1 MSEVMGCAP
10 AGSSVLPMEQCRPL
24 LIPQA
29 KSLKERLLPLA
40 LAVRAP
46 GGMTSDT
53 TARVSVFSATSAL
66 SLHTLVAMAQR
77 LGSETFMRFICC
89 RTLDPLVSAV
99 FMLMVEDGW
108 PRGMDLM
115 TALRSEPMPRISV
128 TTTGSQLVCCEGRLP
143 MCGPL
148 RSSTTVAQ
156 VATSSDRSVQLAHW
170 MAACMFFSGLSMP
183 ALCSR
188 RAKMSRRRRRDQS
201 MPVVL
206 GFSLTMTGWPPWHH
220 PTHPAQS
227 DPCSTQALGR
237 GGTGT

>member
-24 LIPQA
+24 LIPQE

-183 ALCSR
+183 ASARDVRHVSVERELCGSGTHQPCAAGGR
-188 RAKMSRRRRRDQS
+188 RC
-201 MPVVL
+201 L
-206 GFSLTMTGWPPWHH
+206 GGE
-220 PTHPAQS
+220 
-227 DPCSTQALGR
+227 
-237 GGTGT
+237 GGTSPCLWCWASR